1 MRKLDLT
8 GKRFGEL
15 TVCYESSERTGN
27 AVVWTCKCDCGNITN
42 VLAGN
47 LVRGNTSSCGHL
59 RVTRGIERKTTHGLT
74 GTPEYMTWGSML
86 KRCTN
91 PNDRGYHNYGGRGI
105 SVCDRWLSSFENF
118 YADMGPRP
126 SDLHSIDRR
135 DNNGNY
141 EPSNCYW
148 ATKDE
153 QLNNKRTNYIVYY
166 KDKRYTVS
174 QLAKEFG
181 IGYETLRK
189 RLHSG
194 WSVERAVETP
204 VGSANNNPSTWI

>member
-1 MRKLDLT
+1 MRKLDLA
-8 GKRFGEL
+8 GMRFGEL
-15 TVCYESSERTGN
+15 TVCYDSGERSSGS
-27 AVVWTCKCDCGNITN
+27 VVWTCKCDCGNVTN

-47 LVRGNTSSCGHL
+47 LVRGNTASCGHL
-59 RVTRGIERKTTHGLT
+59 RGKNIIHGRT
-74 GTPEYMTWGSML
+74 NTPEHVTWSSML

-91 PNDRGYHNYGGRGI
+91 PNDRGYSNYGGRGI
-105 SVCDRWLSSFENF
+105 SVCDRWKTSFENF

-126 SDLHSIDRR
+126 SNVHSIDRR

-141 EPSNCYW
+141 EPDNCHW

-153 QLNNKRTNYIVYY
+153 QVNNKRTNYIVYY

-181 IGYETLRK
+181 IAYETLRG
-189 RLHSG
+189 RLHAG

>member
-15 TVCYESSERTGN
+15 TVCYESSERTSN

-42 VLAGN
+42 VLASN

-126 SDLHSIDRR
+126 SDFHSIDRK
-135 DNNGNY
+135 NNDGNY
-141 EPSNCYW
+141 EPGNCFW
-148 ATKDE
+148 ATKEE
-153 QLNNKRTNYIVYY
+153 QDNNRRTNRIFYY
-166 KDKRYTVS
+166 KDKKYTIA

-181 IGYETLRK
+181 FAYETLRA
-189 RLHSG
+189 RLDKG

-204 VGSANNNPSTWI
+204 VR